1 MGVKAK
7 VISKNPNGFKKVA
20 KSYEKQILDF
30 LGTAGNMV
38 RNTAVQSILSG
49 GGGGRTYEKYNP
61 RRTHTASAEG
71 QPPSSDTGFL
81 ASNIE
86 IKLNRQE
93 LSVDVESRADYSV
106 HLEFG
111 TQNMKARPF
120 MFPALEQNKPKIR
133 RMYKNIKGKAK

>member
-20 KSYEKQILDF
+20 KSYEKQILNL
-30 LGTAGNMV
+30 LGTSGNMV

-81 ASNIE
+81 ASTSGPTCITRSAE
-86 IKLNRQE
+86 TTGCVVV
-93 LSVDVESRADYSV
+93 LS
-106 HLEFG
+106 
-111 TQNMKARPF
+111 
-120 MFPALEQNKPKIR
+120 
-133 RMYKNIKGKAK
+133 